1 MQETFATTP
10 EPTKSISAGNSSG
23 ELAMGT
29 DVTDPRLRARL
40 RIRSSLN
47 EFLNFLETICLAY
60 QYETADRRIMDQS
73 TIPAVKYFA
82 KMLKPYM
89 DSLRKGHPTLWQP
102 VYDIAELDSIA
113 DASVNAF
120 SKTGGKE
127 GLPPPQPE

>member
-29 DVTDPRLRARL
+29 DVTDSRLRARL

-102 VYDIAELDSIA
+102 VCDIAELDSIA